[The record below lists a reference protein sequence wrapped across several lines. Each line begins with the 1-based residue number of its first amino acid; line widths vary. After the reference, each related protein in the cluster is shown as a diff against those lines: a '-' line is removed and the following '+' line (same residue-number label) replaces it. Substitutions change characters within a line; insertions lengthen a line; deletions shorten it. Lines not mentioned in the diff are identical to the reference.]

1 MTITITNTSLEFTK
15 LGSFGTALGFGQ
27 NLVNSMDTSF
37 YARARGGA
45 TNPDVQVRLALGSGW
60 GLAKGARCGVGEG
73 DRGPWLGARQRAVRP
88 ARPVASPT
96 SPLPRRQIAKLVD
109 ANERNDMYWVGAGRR
124 LRVWVPVGWG
134 QGQRRTVGSAACAA
148 AAAPAPGPGHAA
160 RPPRRPGGVHGA
172 QARAGGA
179 AAPPAVNGGAGLQ
192 RPLQPPHHGGGP
204 GLVDQGG
211 SHEGGR
217 RGRLLEDCCAP
228 LDAATPAHTPSP
240 TTPTHPLP
248 THTTR

>member
-160 RPPRRPGGVHGA
+160 RPPLPPPPPPAAQVEYTVHKPALEEQPRHLLSTVALGFNGRYNRLITVG
-172 QARAGGA
+172 ARAWWIRGGA
-179 AAPPAVNGGAGLQ
+179 T
-192 RPLQPPHHGGGP
+192 R
-204 GLVDQGG
+204 
-211 SHEGGR
+211 EGGEGGCWR
-217 RGRLLEDCCAP
+217 TAARL
-228 LDAATPAHTPSP
+228 
-240 TTPTHPLP
+240 
-248 THTTR
+248 